1 MYKRYYDRL
10 NGINGIKLCAI
21 KDNVEPNYSYF
32 PVVFD
37 TKKEKS
43 RDESFESLANK
54 TFMPGRVFILLL
66 TIRSATKHM
75 METKHQLRIVYQ
87 KNSYSSNMRKTDSG

>member
-66 TIRSATKHM
+66 TIRSVTKHM